1 MIFDRQLNDAE
12 RRQSVVNLYWFSS
25 VNGFAYACVGETMMQ
40 LLAVSINAPDAAI
53 AAIGIF
59 LYVGFIC
66 LPLGKSTAARIGAAR
81 CEGWFWML
89 RNAFA
94 LLLASSAFIA
104 RAGHAAAATVVLLI
118 GGFGFYGCRAAANVM
133 QNPLIGEFAR
143 PGERSRIIGNTN
155 GQFWSTGLA
164 AYALIAF
171 LMARCESTWTLVC
184 IIAAGSC
191 IGVWSSIYLMRIHE
205 TENLRRSARKPVLPD
220 VRRLLADRGF
230 RHLLYAGSSLN
241 LAAMLILPA
250 TVIMLKKGFGVS
262 DGAAVLWGLV
272 RSAGAAAGGFATGP
286 LGRRF
291 GPRKE
296 MIWSMA
302 AMFVIAACWGV
313 LPYDAPRSALYAAW
327 FALLLV
333 DGLARVT
340 FEGALQHYFIA
351 KTDAELRFSGSIALF
366 TIMGAV
372 AGSVGLVISKVLF
385 GIAGRGGATAA
396 PGAAAVSAYH
406 VYFLMLFAFL
416 PLIAFVIRLVPLP
429 EELRALARARRP
441 G

>member
-1 MIFDRQLNDAE
+1 MIFNRQLTDAE
-12 RRQSVVNLYWFSS
+12 RRHSVGNLYRFTS
-25 VNGFAYACVGETMMQ
+25 VNGFAYACVGDTMMQ
-40 LLAVSINAPDAAI
+40 LLAVSIKAPDAAI

-81 CEGWFWML
+81 CEGLFWMI
-89 RNAFA
+89 RNVFA

-104 RAGHAAAATVVLLI
+104 RAGHLRLATIVLLA
-118 GGFGFYGCRAAANVM
+118 GGFGFYGCRAAATVM
-133 QNPLIGEFAR
+133 QNPLIGEFTR
-143 PGERSRIIGNTN
+143 TEERSKIIGNTN
-155 GQFWSTGLA
+155 GLFWLTGLV

-171 LMARCESTWTLVC
+171 FMARYESVWTLVG
-184 IIAAGSC
+184 IIGVGSC
-191 IGVWSSIYLMRIHE
+191 IGVWSSVYLMRIHE
-205 TENLRRSARKPVLPD
+205 TENLRSSARKPVLPD
-220 VRRLLADRGF
+220 IKRLFADRGF
-230 RHLLYAGSSLN
+230 RHMLYAGSSLN

-250 TVIMLKKGFGVS
+250 TVIILKKGFGVS

-272 RSAGAAAGGFATGP
+272 RSAGAAFGGFATGP

-302 AMFVIAACWGV
+302 AMFILSACWGA
-313 LPYDAPRSALYAAW
+313 LPYDTPRAWLYVAW

-333 DGLARVT
+333 DGVARVT

-351 KTDAELRFSGSIALF
+351 KTEPELRFSGSIALF
-366 TIMGAV
+366 TIMGVV
-372 AGSVGLVISKVLF
+372 AGSVGLVISKALF
-385 GIAGRGGATAA
+385 DFVGRGGATSV
-396 PGAAAVSAYH
+396 PGATAVSAYH
-406 VYFLMLFAFL
+406 LYFLLLFAFL

-429 EELRALARARRP
+429 EEMRSLDHSRRAS
-441 G
+441 